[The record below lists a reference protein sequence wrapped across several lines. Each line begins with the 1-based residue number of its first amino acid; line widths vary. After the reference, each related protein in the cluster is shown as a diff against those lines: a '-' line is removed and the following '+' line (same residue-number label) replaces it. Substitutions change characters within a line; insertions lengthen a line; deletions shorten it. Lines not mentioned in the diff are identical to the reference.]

1 MNSYLMSQLAEAR
14 HQDLVCDARHH
25 HRVQLARSS
34 ARYFRRSSIRSALR
48 LHQS

>member
-1 MNSYLMSQLAEAR
+1 MNSYLMTQLAEAR

-25 HRVQLARSS
+25 HRARLARS
-34 ARYFRRSSIRSALR
+34 AAKRYHRSSIRSALR